1 MFPSRAEIKNYNVL
15 IDGRNFDDQPINDLI
30 KQYDKVRKAVLE
42 RAMIIPQ
49 DVYLIMLIQM
59 IIRY

>member
-1 MFPSRAEIKNYNVL
+1 ML

>member
-1 MFPSRAEIKNYNVL
+1 ML
-15 IDGRNFDDQPINDLI
+15 IDGRNFYDQPINDLI
-30 KQYDKVRKAVLE
+30 KQYDKVRTAVLE

-49 DVYLIMLIQM
+49 DVYLIMLIQL